1 MKFIKWLFGITVLLV
16 LALVLYVTLMFD
28 LNAFKPEIVAA
39 VKKETG
45 RELVISHDIS
55 WRFFPSL
62 GIDLGGITVSNPTG
76 FEPASMVEVKQAI
89 AGVALI
95 PLFSNK
101 VQIDKLVLE
110 GLVINLVKQ
119 ANGASSLD
127 GLVKETHRTEKT
139 NDAEATKNEQINS
152 SALGNINELTIGGIS
167 ISDSRIRLLD
177 EALGTEQVIAINKLT
192 LGKFQLGQATDLDF
206 DIGLVSDITLLSQG
220 SGTLTTDGNTLTVKD
235 LLLMTRLEGDRLPQ
249 VIESKVEADVALD
262 LKQKS
267 LEVALKKLSALDID
281 ATGLLKVNYANPV
294 PKIAIELAF
303 DHIVL
308 DPWLD
313 NEPATNDNSDDKSSN
328 DGSEQPIATEPDL
341 SALKSLDVA
350 LGVKING
357 ISAGQFKTE
366 NVQLAMTIRK
376 GIVAIKQLSVK
387 LYQGQMNLSGKLD
400 ASKMTA
406 SYQFEQA
413 LTAVQIRPLLM
424 DMAEVEF
431 LAGTAN
437 FSVKGTGQ
445 GLAPQTLKQN
455 LLAQG
460 EFTVTDGALYGVNIP
475 QMLRTAQ
482 AKLGGDLSATDTE
495 ERKTDFSS
503 LTGSFSTQ
511 SGIVTNPDFALAAPL
526 IRLQGAGTVGMLTQV
541 IDYKLTTRVVRS
553 LAGQEAQ
560 TQALNGIDI
569 PFRITGTVQ
578 EPKFGLDTSALLDA
592 KLKQETEKVKE
603 KVKDKLKESLLK
615 RLGGQ

>member
-1 MKFIKWLFGITVLLV
+1 
-16 LALVLYVTLMFD
+16 
-28 LNAFKPEIVAA
+28 
-39 VKKETG
+39 
-45 RELVISHDIS
+45 
-55 WRFFPSL
+55 
-62 GIDLGGITVSNPTG
+62 
-76 FEPASMVEVKQAI
+76 
-89 AGVALI
+89 
-95 PLFSNK
+95 
-101 VQIDKLVLE
+101 
-110 GLVINLVKQ
+110 
-119 ANGASSLD
+119 
-127 GLVKETHRTEKT
+127 
-139 NDAEATKNEQINS
+139 
-152 SALGNINELTIGGIS
+152 
-167 ISDSRIRLLD
+167 
-177 EALGTEQVIAINKLT
+177 
-192 LGKFQLGQATDLDF
+192 
-206 DIGLVSDITLLSQG
+206 
-220 SGTLTTDGNTLTVKD
+220 
-235 LLLMTRLEGDRLPQ
+235 
-249 VIESKVEADVALD
+249 
-262 LKQKS
+262 
-267 LEVALKKLSALDID
+267 
-281 ATGLLKVNYANPV
+281 
-294 PKIAIELAF
+294 
-303 DHIVL
+303 
-308 DPWLD
+308 
-313 NEPATNDNSDDKSSN
+313 
-328 DGSEQPIATEPDL
+328 
-341 SALKSLDVA
+341 
-350 LGVKING
+350 VKING

-400 ASKMTA
+400 TSKTTA

-511 SGIVTNPDFALAAPL
+511 SGIVTNPDFAMAAPL
-526 IRLQGAGTVGMLTQV
+526 VRLQGAGTVGMLTQE
-541 IDYKLTTRVVRS
+541 IDYKLTTRVVGS

-578 EPKFGLDTSALLDA
+578 EPKFGLDTSALLDE

>member
-1 MKFIKWLFGITVLLV
+1 MKLIKWLFGITVLLV
-16 LALVLYVTLMFD
+16 LAFVLYITLMFD

-62 GIDLGGITVSNPTG
+62 GIDLGGITVSNPKG

-89 AGVALI
+89 AGVALM

-127 GLVKETHRTEKT
+127 GLVKEANGTEKT
-139 NDAEATKNEQINS
+139 DDAEASKDGQINS
-152 SALGNINELTIGGIS
+152 SALGNINELTIGGMS

-206 DIGLVSDITLLSQG
+206 DIGLFSDITLLSQG
-220 SGTLTTDGNTLTVKD
+220 SGTLTTDGNTLTIKD
-235 LLLMTRLEGDRLPQ
+235 LRLMTRLEGASLPQ
-249 VIESKVEADVALD
+249 VIESKIEADVALD
-262 LKQKS
+262 LNKKS
-267 LEVALKKLSALDID
+267 LSLAFNKLSALDID
-281 ATGLLKVNYANPV
+281 ATGLLKVNYATPV

-313 NEPATNDNSDDKSSN
+313 PLLDTGDDKAKVVTEDKS
-328 DGSEQPIATEPDL
+328 QPAATEPDL
-341 SALKSLDVA
+341 SALKPLDVA
-350 LGVKING
+350 LEVKING

-400 ASKMTA
+400 TSKTTA

-482 AKLGGDLSATDTE
+482 AKLGGDLSATDIE

-511 SGIVTNPDFALAAPL
+511 SGIVTNPDFAMAAPL
-526 IRLQGAGTVGMLTQV
+526 VRLQGAGTVGMLTQE
-541 IDYKLTTRVVRS
+541 IDYKLTTRVVGS

-578 EPKFGLDTSALLDA
+578 EPKFGLDTSALLDE

>member
-1 MKFIKWLFGITVLLV
+1 MKLIKWLFGITVLLV

-127 GLVKETHRTEKT
+127 GLVKETHRAEKT

-177 EALGTEQVIAINKLT
+177 EALDTEQVIAINKLT

-206 DIGLVSDITLLSQG
+206 DIGLVSDIALLSQG
-220 SGTLTTDGNTLTVKD
+220 SGTLTTDGNTLTIKD
-235 LLLMTRLEGDRLPQ
+235 LLLKTRLEGGSLPQ

-262 LKQKS
+262 LKQKT
-267 LEVALKKLSALDID
+267 LKLALKKLSALDID
-281 ATGLLKVNYANPV
+281 VTGLLKVNYATPV

-308 DPWLD
+308 DPLL
-313 NEPATNDNSDDKSSN
+313 NPLLNTGDDKAKVVTEDKS
-328 DGSEQPIATEPDL
+328 QAVAKEPDL

-387 LYQGQMNLSGKLD
+387 LYQGQMNLNGKLD
-400 ASKMTA
+400 ASKTTA

-495 ERKTDFSS
+495 VRKTDFSS

-511 SGIVTNPDFALAAPL
+511 SGLLTNPDFAMAAPL
-526 IRLQGAGTVGMLTQV
+526 VRLQGAGTVGMLTQE
-541 IDYKLTTRVVRS
+541 IDYKLTTRLVGS
-553 LAGQEAQ
+553 LSGQEAQ
-560 TQALNGIDI
+560 AQALNGIDI

-578 EPKFGLDTSALLDA
+578 EPKFGLDTSALLDE

-615 RLGGQ
+615 RLGGL

>member
-1 MKFIKWLFGITVLLV
+1 MKLIKWLFGITVLLV
-16 LALVLYVTLMFD
+16 LALVLYITLMFD

-62 GIDLGGITVSNPTG
+62 GIDLGGITVSNPKG

-89 AGVALI
+89 AGVALM

-127 GLVKETHRTEKT
+127 GLVKEANGTEKT
-139 NDAEATKNEQINS
+139 DDAEASKDGQINS
-152 SALGNINELTIGGIS
+152 SALGNINELTIGGMS

-206 DIGLVSDITLLSQG
+206 DIGLFSDITLLSQG
-220 SGTLTTDGNTLTVKD
+220 SGTLTTDGNTLTIKD
-235 LLLMTRLEGDRLPQ
+235 LRLMTRLEGASLPQ
-249 VIESKVEADVALD
+249 VIESKIEADVALD
-262 LKQKS
+262 LNKKS
-267 LEVALKKLSALDID
+267 LSLAFNKLSALDID
-281 ATGLLKVNYANPV
+281 ATGLLKVNYATPV

-313 NEPATNDNSDDKSSN
+313 PLLDTGDDKAKVVTEDKS
-328 DGSEQPIATEPDL
+328 QPAATEPDL
-341 SALKSLDVA
+341 SALKPLDVA
-350 LGVKING
+350 LEVKING

-400 ASKMTA
+400 TSKTTA

-482 AKLGGDLSATDTE
+482 AKLGGDLSATDIE

-511 SGIVTNPDFALAAPL
+511 SGIVTNPDFAMAAPL
-526 IRLQGAGTVGMLTQV
+526 VRLQGAGTVGMLTQE
-541 IDYKLTTRVVRS
+541 IDYKLTTRVVGS

-578 EPKFGLDTSALLDA
+578 EPKFGLDTSALLDE

>member
-1 MKFIKWLFGITVLLV
+1 MKLIKWLFGILALTV
-16 LALVLYVTLMFD
+16 LALILYVTLMFD

-45 RELVISHDIS
+45 RELVISQDIS

-62 GIDLGGITVSNPTG
+62 GIDLGGITVSNPQG
-76 FEPASMVEVKQAI
+76 FEPMAMVEVKQAI
-89 AGVALI
+89 AGVALM

-127 GLVKETHRTEKT
+127 GLVSETNHNEKTSDADTEK
-139 NDAEATKNEQINS
+139 DAPINS
-152 SALGNINELTIGGIS
+152 SALGNVKELTIGGIS

-177 EALGTEQVIAINKLT
+177 EALGTERTIVINKLT
-192 LGKFQLGQATDLDF
+192 LGKFQLGQETDLDF
-206 DIGLVSDITLLSQG
+206 DIALVSDINLLSQG
-220 SGTLTTDGNTLTVKD
+220 SGILTTDGNTLTIKD
-235 LLLMTRLEGDRLPQ
+235 LLLNTRLEGDGFPQ
-249 VIESKVEADVALD
+249 VIESNVEADVALD

-267 LEVALKKLSALDID
+267 LELTLNKLSALDID
-281 ATGLLKVNYANPV
+281 ATGLLTVNYVNPI
-294 PKIAIELAF
+294 PKIALELAF

-308 DPWLD
+308 DPWLGTEDGKTKD
-313 NEPATNDNSDDKSSN
+313 NTAAEDKSQPI
-328 DGSEQPIATEPDL
+328 QPIATEPDL

-376 GIVAIKQLSVK
+376 GIVSIKQLNVK
-387 LYQGQMNLSGKLD
+387 LYQGQMNLNGKLD
-400 ASKMTA
+400 TSKTTA

-424 DMAEVEF
+424 DLAEVEF

-445 GLAPQTLKQN
+445 GLAVQTLKQN

-460 EFTVTDGALYGVNIP
+460 QFNVIDGALYGVNIP

-526 IRLQGAGTVGMLTQV
+526 IRLQGAGTVGMLTQE
-541 IDYKLTTRVVRS
+541 IDYRLTTRVVGS
-553 LAGQEAQ
+553 LSGQEAQ
-560 TQALNGIDI
+560 AQPLNGIDI

-603 KVKDKLKESLLK
+603 KVKDKLTESLLE

>member
-1 MKFIKWLFGITVLLV
+1 MKLIKWLFGITVLLV
-16 LALVLYVTLMFD
+16 LAFVLYITLMFD

-62 GIDLGGITVSNPTG
+62 GIDLGGITVSNPKG

-89 AGVALI
+89 AGVALM

-127 GLVKETHRTEKT
+127 GLVKEANGTEKT
-139 NDAEATKNEQINS
+139 DDAEASKDGQINS
-152 SALGNINELTIGGIS
+152 SALGNINELTIGGMS

-206 DIGLVSDITLLSQG
+206 DIGLFSDITLLSQG
-220 SGTLTTDGNTLTVKD
+220 SGTLTTDGNTLTIKD
-235 LLLMTRLEGDRLPQ
+235 LRLMTRLEGASLPQ
-249 VIESKVEADVALD
+249 VIESKIEADVALD
-262 LKQKS
+262 LNKKS
-267 LEVALKKLSALDID
+267 LSLAFNKLSALDID
-281 ATGLLKVNYANPV
+281 ATGLLKVNYATPV

-313 NEPATNDNSDDKSSN
+313 PLLDTGDDKAKVVTEDKS
-328 DGSEQPIATEPDL
+328 QPAATEPDL
-341 SALKSLDVA
+341 SALKPLDVA
-350 LGVKING
+350 LEVKING

-400 ASKMTA
+400 TSKTTA

-511 SGIVTNPDFALAAPL
+511 SGIVTNPDFAMAAPL
-526 IRLQGAGTVGMLTQV
+526 VRLQGAGTVGMLTQE
-541 IDYKLTTRVVRS
+541 IDYKLTTRVVGS

-578 EPKFGLDTSALLDA
+578 EPKFGLDTSALLDE

>member
-1 MKFIKWLFGITVLLV
+1 MKLIKWLFGITVLLV

-127 GLVKETHRTEKT
+127 GLVKETHRAEKT

-177 EALGTEQVIAINKLT
+177 EALDTEQVIAINKLT

-206 DIGLVSDITLLSQG
+206 DIGLVSDIALLSQG
-220 SGTLTTDGNTLTVKD
+220 SGTLTTDGNTLTIKD
-235 LLLMTRLEGDRLPQ
+235 LLLKTRLEGGSLPQ

-262 LKQKS
+262 LKQKT
-267 LEVALKKLSALDID
+267 LKLALKKLSALDID
-281 ATGLLKVNYANPV
+281 VTGLLKVNYATPV

-308 DPWLD
+308 DPLL
-313 NEPATNDNSDDKSSN
+313 NPLLNTGDDKAKVVTEDKS
-328 DGSEQPIATEPDL
+328 QAVAKEPDL

-387 LYQGQMNLSGKLD
+387 LYQGQMNLNGKLD
-400 ASKMTA
+400 ASKTTA

-482 AKLGGDLSATDTE
+482 AKLGGDLSATDIE

-511 SGIVTNPDFALAAPL
+511 SGIVTNPDFAMAAPL
-526 IRLQGAGTVGMLTQV
+526 VRLQGAGTVGMLTQE
-541 IDYKLTTRVVRS
+541 IDYKLTTRVVGS

-578 EPKFGLDTSALLDA
+578 EPKFGLDTSALLDE

-615 RLGGQ
+615 RLGGL